1 MTLPDERYRAVM
13 QTADFLL
20 KLAGDRDTY
29 PRVPRK
35 VREDA
40 RALLRHFPTYYD
52 LKRMEAAAPD
62 IVAERMEEL
71 HRFIA
76 AGQQQEE

>member
-1 MTLPDERYRAVM
+1 M
-13 QTADFLL
+13 QTADFLMNL
-20 KLAGDRDTY
+20 AANPKLY

-62 IVAERMEEL
+62 IVVEKMEEL